1 MAEIVTTIKAG
12 GDAPWIVVHA
22 DTIAE
27 SEAILA
33 DAAGGLMQTATEASQ
48 VFTAAFR
55 AGNAASNP
63 PPSGGQQQQNFQ
75 QQQQQP
81 QQNQWQQNNNN
92 VGGDPFIGSPNPEG
106 KSCQL
111 CGSLLIGKKPKV
123 KRMWSC
129 PNQRTQGDGHTVEWI
144 NG

>member
-1 MAEIVTTIKAG
+1 MAEIVTTIKG
-12 GDAPWIVVHA
+12 GGEAPWIVVHS
-22 DTIAE
+22 DSVEE
-27 SEAILA
+27 SEALLSQI
-33 DAAGGLMQTATEASQ
+33 AGGLSQTAVEAGQ
-48 VFTAAFR
+48 VFSAAFR
-55 AGNAASNP
+55 AGNGAASNVP
-63 PPSGGQQQQNFQ
+63 PNGG
-75 QQQQQP
+75 QQQP
-81 QQNQWQQNNNN
+81 QQNQWQQNNGAGGNQWN
-92 VGGDPFIGSPNPEG
+92 QGGGDPFIGSPNPEG